1 MSIQRCCHVK
11 INGAR
16 CTMPAV
22 NGAEFCYHHD
32 SLRTLKRMRPQPA
45 PPKWLST
52 PLFHLRYPDNYE
64 DLVFNSHLAIDAFAR
79 HEIDYRQLTAAT
91 RHFEMI
97 RKCLIAAE
105 RHKKLHGRIEET
117 ETTVTEFRR
126 GEDGELLALPDP
138 APAPPAPPEHI
149 PAPSLDQTAAP
160 PDPPSVPN
168 ADLSADQ
175 PNPLPTASADQPE
188 APPDPL
194 PVANSD
200 QSEAPPESKAPAR
213 PEPARENPAP
223 PQALSL
229 PPLPPYHLGPGGI
242 RIYHSVFSHLQ
253 ENKS

>member
-138 APAPPAPPEHI
+138 APAPPAPPEPL
-149 PAPSLDQTAAP
+149 PAASLDQTA
-160 PDPPSVPN
+160 
-168 ADLSADQ
+168 
-175 PNPLPTASADQPE
+175 

>member
-32 SLRTLKRMRPQPA
+32 TLRTLKRMRPQPPA
-45 PPKWLST
+45 PEQLST
-52 PLFHLRYPDNYE
+52 LLFHLRYPDNYE

-97 RKCLIAAE
+97 RKCLVALE
-105 RHKKLHGRIEET
+105 RQKKLQGHIEET
-117 ETTVTEFRR
+117 ETTVTEFRH
-126 GEDGELLALPDP
+126 GEDGELLALTDP
-138 APAPPAPPEHI
+138 APAPPAAPE
-149 PAPSLDQTAAP
+149 
-160 PDPPSVPN
+160 
-168 ADLSADQ
+168 
-175 PNPLPTASADQPE
+175 PLPAAS
-188 APPDPL
+188 PDL
-194 PVANSD
+194 PA
-200 QSEAPPESKAPAR
+200 APPESRLSPR
-213 PEPARENPAP
+213 PEPASEDPAP
-223 PQALSL
+223 PHVLPL

-242 RIYHSVFSHLQ
+242 KIYHSVFSHLQ